1 MTMKSA
7 FAAIGVLFLSMIL
20 VMDPSFT
27 PAISGAGEK
36 AQQVQAKQ
44 VEFFEAIRAGEIEV
58 KLIPRDVREAQ
69 VLIENKGKQPLAIKL
84 PEAFAGV
91 PVLAQI
97 GGPGI
102 GGGGGRQR
110 GGGGTNNNQQQGMGG
125 GMMGGMMGGM
135 GGMMGGMG
143 GGGMMGGGMFN
154 VAPEK
159 VGKIKVAT
167 VCLEHGKRDPNPRVP
182 YEIKPIEQ
190 FTKNQEVIE
199 ICKMLGRGELPQNTA
214 QAAAW
219 HAANGLSW
227 EELARKNRV
236 KLMNGYTEKY
246 FTPQEI
252 TTAMRAV
259 GEAARRA
266 EQTKK
271 KVESSESLSSLNQ
284 R

>member
-1 MTMKSA
+1 
-7 FAAIGVLFLSMIL
+7 
-20 VMDPSFT
+20 
-27 PAISGAGEK
+27 
-36 AQQVQAKQ
+36 
-44 VEFFEAIRAGEIEV
+44 
-58 KLIPRDVREAQ
+58 
-69 VLIENKGKQPLAIKL
+69 
-84 PEAFAGV
+84 
-91 PVLAQI
+91 
-97 GGPGI
+97 
-102 GGGGGRQR
+102 
-110 GGGGTNNNQQQGMGG
+110 MGG

-167 VCLEHGKRDPNPRVP
+167 VCLEQGKRDPNPRVP

-252 TTAMRAV
+252 TTTMRAV